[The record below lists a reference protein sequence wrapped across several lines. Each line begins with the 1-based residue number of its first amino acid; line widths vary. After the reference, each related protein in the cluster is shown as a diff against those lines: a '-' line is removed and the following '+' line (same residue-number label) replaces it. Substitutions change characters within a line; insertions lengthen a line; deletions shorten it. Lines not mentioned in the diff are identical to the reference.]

1 MSRLVKIRES
11 EVLNTA
17 LEQSDYARSCRIYI
31 RTHLLQQLLQD
42 DEEGHQVACVAGVQ
56 PLGALTAQVLG
67 RSAHCRRNHLASGVH
82 KQFGKPFEDF
92 LDNLWVGFL
101 EVCDGE
107 LDADICDASC
117 NLRVG
122 LRALAMRLVH
132 ERCTN
137 QCHECISLLRR
148 RCARVVSSM
157 GCGARSHAHA
167 RIVGHCEL

>member
-17 LEQSDYARSCRIYI
+17 LEQSDYARSCRMDI

-56 PLGALTAQVLG
+56 PLGALAAQVLG